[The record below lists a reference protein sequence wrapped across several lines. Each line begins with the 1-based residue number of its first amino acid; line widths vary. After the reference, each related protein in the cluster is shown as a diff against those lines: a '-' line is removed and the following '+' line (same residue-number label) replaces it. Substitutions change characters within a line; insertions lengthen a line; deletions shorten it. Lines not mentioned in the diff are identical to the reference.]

1 MSRGLGDHV
10 HLLFSVAQMYDADA
24 GAMASGIPGI
34 QLMTAAGTAVA
45 EEIRRHYAPQETL
58 ILCGPGNNGG
68 DGFVVA
74 TILARSGWPV
84 RVALLGARESLR
96 GDAAEAARTW
106 AGSIEPLEPQAIRGA
121 SVIVDAIFGAGLAR
135 AVDGQVLATLKAV
148 AESGARVIAVDIP
161 SGVQGD
167 SGEILGMALRADRTV
182 TFAPKKTGHCLL
194 PGRRYCGTVR
204 VVPIGTPESVIAG
217 IGAMTWENHPDLW
230 LAGFPRATAEGNK
243 YSRGYAIVV
252 SGSAETTGAAR
263 LAARAALRMGAG
275 LVGVA
280 CPPDA
285 LPILAASLTSVMTK
299 TVEDAAELHAFASD
313 RRRPA
318 ALIGPGCGVTQA
330 TREKTLALLSLGKRT
345 VIDADALTV
354 FADQPDALFGQLNKW
369 CVLTPHDGEFA
380 RLFPD
385 LRGSRLD
392 RARVAAAKCGA
403 VVLLK
408 GGDTVVAE
416 PGGRATVATNAP
428 PYLATA
434 GAGDVLAGFVLGLL
448 SQGMPAFDAANAAV
462 WLHGDAAA
470 RFGPGL
476 IADDITESLPGS
488 LLALDIYKK
497 HSLI

>member
-1 MSRGLGDHV
+1 MSRGLGGDA
-10 HLLFSVAQMYDADA
+10 HLLFSVAQMYDADE
-24 GAMASGIPGI
+24 GAMVSGIPGI

-45 EEIRRHYAPQETL
+45 DEIRRHYVPQETL
-58 ILCGPGNNGG
+58 VLCGPGNNGG

-74 TILARSGWPV
+74 TSLARSGWPV

-96 GDAAEAARTW
+96 GDAAEAAGAWTG
-106 AGSIEPLEPQAIRGA
+106 AIEPLDPQAIRGA
-121 SVIVDAIFGAGLAR
+121 TLIVDAIFGAGLAR
-135 AVDGQVLATLKAV
+135 AVDGQVLATLQAV
-148 AESGARVIAVDIP
+148 AASAAHVVAIDIP
-161 SGVQGD
+161 SGIQGD
-167 SGEILGMALRADRTV
+167 SGAVMGMALRAERTV
-182 TFAPKKTGHCLL
+182 TFAPKKAGHCLL

-204 VVPIGTPESVIAG
+204 AVSIGTPESVIAG
-217 IGAMTWENHPDLW
+217 IGAVAWENHPDLW
-230 LAGFPRATAEGNK
+230 LAGFPRADAEGNK

-299 TVEDAAELHAFASD
+299 TVNDTAELRAFADD

-318 ALIGPGCGVTQA
+318 ALIGPGCGITQE

-354 FADQPDALFGQLNKW
+354 FADQPDALFGQLNEW

-380 RLFPD
+380 LLFPD

-392 RARVAAAKCGA
+392 RARAAAARCGA

-434 GAGDVLAGFVLGLL
+434 GAGDVLAGFVLGLI
-448 SQGMPAFDAANAAV
+448 SQGMPAFDAASAAV

-488 LLALDIYKK
+488 LLALEIYIK
-497 HSLI
+497 